1 MERKERRG
9 SNRFLIVAVILLSVT
24 VGVLLWLLLKPTPEP
39 EQVPTGNVDEFDIR
53 IGVLCRNEDGSSC
66 FDDVDDFVPDV
77 TPGKRS
83 GSKSDEKKIN
93 GEIETDIEK
102 LGIVYV
108 DDKNGQYVYQKSLSI
123 FENPA
128 FQYTNK
134 IAPGV
139 SNSYAFRVHNETDN
153 AIRYSIEF
161 EEDSEYAI
169 DMRYRLKR
177 GDGYVIGSD
186 TEWVSAS
193 ELISEMKELSIDAV
207 DAYTLDWEWP
217 YEGGHDA
224 LDTEIGEKMLSEYS
238 LTIKI
243 NFEEM

>member
-1 MERKERRG
+1 M
-9 SNRFLIVAVILLSVT
+9 
-24 VGVLLWLLLKPTPEP
+24 
-39 EQVPTGNVDEFDIR
+39 
-53 IGVLCRNEDGSSC
+53 
-66 FDDVDDFVPDV
+66 
-77 TPGKRS
+77 
-83 GSKSDEKKIN
+83 
-93 GEIETDIEK
+93 
-102 LGIVYV
+102 
-108 DDKNGQYVYQKSLSI
+108 
-123 FENPA
+123 
-128 FQYTNK
+128 
-134 IAPGV
+134 
-139 SNSYAFRVHNETDN
+139 
-153 AIRYSIEF
+153 
-161 EEDSEYAI
+161 
-169 DMRYRLKR
+169 KR